1 MKWLRQKRKPPAELV
16 AGSPHLA
23 MAHRGFLSI
32 AKGQWGWMDII
43 DEPVLRV
50 DTSPGSMKGASLL
63 IGNGACAP
71 LDIRRKVGGEKYRVC
86 LAETGGRQR

>member
-23 MAHRGFLSI
+23 MVHRGFLSI

-43 DEPVLRV
+43 D
-50 DTSPGSMKGASLL
+50 
-63 IGNGACAP
+63 
-71 LDIRRKVGGEKYRVC
+71 
-86 LAETGGRQR
+86 